1 MEDSKPCDESTSI
14 AELSFEDQ
22 EQKVTKEEE
31 ITVEDTTT
39 RIHSDHLENT
49 QDEDDDEF
57 GDFENV
63 QEESM
68 HNKAESLMVK
78 EDIHL
83 SFVSNVS
90 KVFQNVFKTNSSSS
104 IRMAEEETK
113 EMETAA
119 VACFSLEMSMNLCTN
134 DQKEG
139 IINYDKNNQEIDCSP
154 QYYARQLFDYTSN
167 RSITYNV
174 YLDNRRNL
182 STISSLLQDKGSF

>member
-1 MEDSKPCDESTSI
+1 MEDSKLCNESTSI

-119 VACFSLEMSMNLCTN
+119 VACFSLEMSMVCFTLYNIWSLFPRL
-134 DQKEG
+134 
-139 IINYDKNNQEIDCSP
+139 IYIFIYIDRI
-154 QYYARQLFDYTSN
+154 YAQTTKKRVL
-167 RSITYNV
+167 
-174 YLDNRRNL
+174 
-182 STISSLLQDKGSF
+182 